1 MPGRAEDGRRPSP
14 LFAGLRFDGRL
25 RRGRVTWSGVGS
37 RRRLGTPGLQAGLGR
52 PRVLAY
58 TGPALPRPPLLPCTP
73 AVGFREHRAEQ
84 GAGQTQRLAVLR
96 GSGDRRGLCPAPPPP
111 GGRAVAGFG
120 SRLKGRGVRPAQAS
134 ARRRNREGEGAGCQ
148 RRRPEGG
155 AFSLSG
161 FLLRNTWFLQ
171 VRETQASERG
181 AALPEGAAAPSRPRP
196 PIRGPQHLRVLNHRL
211 FDARPP
217 RFGFVTFGQM

>member
-1 MPGRAEDGRRPSP
+1 ME
-14 LFAGLRFDGRL
+14 
-25 RRGRVTWSGVGS
+25 GS
-37 RRRLGTPGLQAGLGR
+37 RGLAW
-52 PRVLAY
+52 A
-58 TGPALPRPPLLPCTP
+58 A
-73 AVGFREHRAEQ
+73 
-84 GAGQTQRLAVLR
+84 GAGWGHPVCRPGWAAPASWRKRDQ
-96 GSGDRRGLCPAPPPP
+96 LCPAPRSFPAPLQWAFGNTVRSREQGRLRGSQRRGLGGPARPLP
-111 GGRAVAGFG
+111 GAAWWARGRRFRLPSQGERRPARAGLG
-120 SRLKGRGVRPAQAS
+120 EGEEPGRGRS
-134 ARRRNREGEGAGCQ
+134 RCQ

-181 AALPEGAAAPSRPRP
+181 AALPEGAAAPSRPCP